1 MPEWMQNIDW
11 KFVVGDIIVPV
22 GLFVIGLF
30 TGKAM
35 ERRKYTAKSKTKGDG
50 NIVIQ
55 NTTIHK

>member
-1 MPEWMQNIDW
+1 MPEWLKNIDW
-11 KFVVGDIIVPV
+11 KFVIGDIVVPI

-30 TGKAM
+30 TGKVL
-35 ERRKYTAKSKTKGDG
+35 ERRKYTAKSKAKGDG